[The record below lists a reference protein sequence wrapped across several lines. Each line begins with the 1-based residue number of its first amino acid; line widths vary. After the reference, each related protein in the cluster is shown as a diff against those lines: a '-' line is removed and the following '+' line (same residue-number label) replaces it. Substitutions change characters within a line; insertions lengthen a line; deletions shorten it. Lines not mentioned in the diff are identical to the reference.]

1 MTYQDQEPKSWVT
14 RLTTKI
20 VALLRP
26 TMPKPEETTT
36 SGATQA
42 VVGKLKMAYF
52 DVASDRV
59 LVYRDAEE
67 MDATVDE
74 VSAALDVLAD
84 NSVNAEDG
92 TQGAFWIDFQK
103 GTAATKKLIEDTI
116 TRTKWREKAYS
127 VARDTLLYGDTFLQY
142 VLSKDLR
149 IVRLMYMPPET
160 MQRNEDDYGL
170 LMEGIDP
177 GESAFEQYEPG
188 TSNRIAW
195 WYPWQIEHLRW
206 NRSGSRKYGRSLL
219 YTARTPWKKWQ
230 AMEEALVINW
240 LTRAF
245 ARLLFILDVTG
256 KTPKESEAYIKKFAQ
271 SLTTRQISS
280 GTQGDETLS
289 VVKDIYI
296 GRTMHEMGGKAYEGM
311 TDVKVL
317 DTSNTGFMNLTAIEY
332 YQNKVLTSLRV
343 PKAHIGLERDVNA
356 KATLQQQDRRFARV
370 LRRIQQLLSE
380 AIAHTIDLQLALQGI
395 DPAKIAY
402 RIMWPSPS
410 WEDLLDESAAVKNFT
425 EADTQL
431 LDRGLV
437 DRRYVQSRHLRMSD
451 SEIARADAEREAN
464 IKAAKETE
472 TPVAKTSS
480 DNPIDQKSKKG
491 TK

>member
-14 RLTTKI
+14 RLTYKI

-36 SGATQA
+36 SGATSVA
-42 VVGKLKMAYF
+42 VGKLKMAYF
-52 DVASDRV
+52 DVASERK

-103 GTAATKKLIEDTI
+103 GTAATKKLIEDTL

-170 LMEGIDP
+170 LKEGIEP
-177 GESAFEQYEPG
+177 GEAAFEQYEPG
-188 TSNRIAW
+188 TTNRIAW